1 MKKVITFGEI
11 MMRLTTPSQLRFA
24 QTDQWDITFG
34 GGEANVS
41 LTLAQLGIASSH
53 VTKFPD
59 HDIGAMA
66 IQFLR
71 KNQVGVE
78 YITRGGERIGQYFV
92 EQGASLRSTK
102 IVYDRF
108 HSSFSTLSPEEYNWE
123 EILKDAQWFHFT
135 GITPAI
141 SESAAHACLMAAQTA
156 NKLGITV
163 SADINYRRN
172 LWQYGKTVQEVM
184 PALIECCDLIVCGKG
199 DASDIMGINPLTEKA
214 GFVSVC
220 KQIQEKFPRVKTIIN
235 TKRGQESASVNTIT
249 GNCWNGTELIKSK
262 TLEVRD
268 IVDRIGGGDAFI
280 AGFIYGKIMEKDDQN
295 ALEFAVAASALK
307 HTIVGD
313 ANLVTVAEIEEVV
326 RGEAI
331 GRIKR

>member
-1 MKKVITFGEI
+1 
-11 MMRLTTPSQLRFA
+11 
-24 QTDQWDITFG
+24 
-34 GGEANVS
+34 
-41 LTLAQLGIASSH
+41 
-53 VTKFPD
+53 
-59 HDIGAMA
+59 
-66 IQFLR
+66 
-71 KNQVGVE
+71 
-78 YITRGGERIGQYFV
+78 
-92 EQGASLRSTK
+92 
-102 IVYDRF
+102 
-108 HSSFSTLSPEEYNWE
+108 
-123 EILKDAQWFHFT
+123 
-135 GITPAI
+135 
-141 SESAAHACLMAAQTA
+141 
-156 NKLGITV
+156 
-163 SADINYRRN
+163 
-172 LWQYGKTVQEVM
+172 M

-331 GRIKR
+331 GRIDRKSVV